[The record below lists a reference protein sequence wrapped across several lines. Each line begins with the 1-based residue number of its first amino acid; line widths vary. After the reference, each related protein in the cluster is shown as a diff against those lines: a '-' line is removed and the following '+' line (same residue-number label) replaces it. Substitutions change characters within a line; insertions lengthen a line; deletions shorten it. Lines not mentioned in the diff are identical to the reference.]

1 MELEFGARHLNF
13 SPHCCLFCSVTSMA
27 AGMKKLKRACS
38 DETLTSFCEPLG
50 MDMIDPPGRGDPA
63 QPVVLPSAE
72 KTLPVAGFEPH
83 THTLLCCCR
92 VHPPSDTFP
101 RLYDRVV
108 GSPQVLLE
116 EDFEICL
123 LDTNNR

>member
-1 MELEFGARHLNF
+1 MSLTVTWIFGHLRP
-13 SPHCCLFCSVTSMA
+13 SPLS
-27 AGMKKLKRACS
+27 R
-38 DETLTSFCEPLG
+38 
-50 MDMIDPPGRGDPA
+50 DPPGRGDPA